1 MKPHSGT
8 HTVPF
13 KKDDGTNLMYFT
25 RKKKEVFLE
34 QFLGEYGQIHKAP
47 YTFSHIR
54 EKILTEKHNLR

>member
-1 MKPHSGT
+1 MDYMKPNSGT

-13 KKDDGTNLMYFT
+13 KKYDG
-25 RKKKEVFLE
+25 KKKEVFLE
-34 QFLGEYGQIHKAP
+34 QFLGESGQIHKTP